1 MTAPKTTR
9 KPTAKAATTTRKAAA
24 AAPKQP
30 TVEPVDTRVADL
42 AKRAPSPVNRAEA
55 EWLVLH
61 AGLDVRDAKE
71 MELLTKAVQLVA
83 GSAHRLF
90 QASPQAASAHA
101 AVRNGR

>member
-24 AAPKQP
+24 APKPP

-61 AGLDVRDAKE
+61 AGLEVRDAKE

-90 QASPQAASAHA
+90 QASPQAANAHA
-101 AVRNGR
+101 AVRNAR